1 LADLPLS
8 ANCNLRDNAQVMETS
23 APIPSELLQKCLHW
37 VTEVHNRVGFGNL
50 PTRITKAPNIAA
62 LEDLSIARTMMN
74 SARASSKLRVAN
86 WVAGLAI
93 IGLAYAVSPWILLAM
108 FLVAIAD
115 RYLKRG
121 ERESWEFLAAIFL
134 ALEMLVNDFA
144 GWGTAYP
151 DARNYALRLL
161 QLNLIGSDWLSFYVP
176 TEDPSVIRLL
186 APEI

>member
-1 LADLPLS
+1 
-8 ANCNLRDNAQVMETS
+8 M
-23 APIPSELLQKCLHW
+23 
-37 VTEVHNRVGFGNL
+37 
-50 PTRITKAPNIAA
+50 AA
-62 LEDLSIARTMMN
+62 LGDLSIARTMMN
-74 SARASSKLRVAN
+74 SARASFKLRVAN

-93 IGLAYAVSPWILLAM
+93 LGLAYAVSPWILLAM
-108 FLVAIAD
+108 FFVAIAD

-121 ERESWEFLAAIFL
+121 ERESWEFLAAILL

-161 QLNLIGSDWLSFYVP
+161 QLDLIGSDWLSFYVP
-176 TEDPSVIRLL
+176 TGDSSVMRLF